1 MTVDLEIDPLMTNQT
16 QILGCE
22 GVLDTTTKPY
32 DENDPTGWDK
42 WLVGDRITYVYGAN
56 KGDDYD
62 SSGLEL
68 NGSAV
73 FVATWG

>member
-1 MTVDLEIDPLMTNQT
+1 MTVDLEIDALMTNKT

-22 GVLDTTTKPY
+22 GVLDTTTKS
-32 DENDPTGWDK
+32 EGSGSWDK

-56 KGDDYD
+56 KGDDYN
-62 SSGLEL
+62 SSDLDL
-68 NGSAV
+68 AGSSV